1 MFKKSENGNNVKPPE
16 LVQTPTGYI
25 VRKNFHRIAATE
37 DIPEHWAY
45 DEKQMT
51 REQYEI
57 YASMTAD
64 LDDTAAAI
72 CELAAL
78 VIGE

>member
-1 MFKKSENGNNVKPPE
+1 MWTKASNSESQKPPE
-16 LVQTPTGYI
+16 VSVDASGVI
-25 VRKNFHRIAATE
+25 VTRNHRRIHATE
-37 DIPEHWAY
+37 EMPEHWEY
-45 DEKQMT
+45 EEWQMT

-57 YASMTAD
+57 YAAMTAD